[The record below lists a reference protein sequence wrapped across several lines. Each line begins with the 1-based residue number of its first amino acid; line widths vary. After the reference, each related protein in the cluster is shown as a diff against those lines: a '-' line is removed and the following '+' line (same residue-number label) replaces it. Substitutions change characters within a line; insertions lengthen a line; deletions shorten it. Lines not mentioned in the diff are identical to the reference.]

1 MRKFNPWG
9 LLVLAVGV
17 LLLLQAAGIE
27 TAGIWELFWKIVWP
41 VVVILCGLC
50 MCYSARRITLWG
62 FGLAVLGGWWLLARL
77 GVLPGLHWGFVLA
90 VAVILVG
97 LQMLFGRGREVH
109 VDVEVGGDRDGQEQ
123 NEARESA
130 GGADAKKGRSY
141 TFSEDGFVRSTA
153 ICWGDERAVGGDTF
167 RGGSLTAVMG
177 GIDLTLLGF
186 EQFAEDAVIN
196 VTCVM
201 GGIELIVPR
210 NVRVI
215 NNVTGIL
222 GGTEVKGVQSG
233 EPNGTLRITGTCIMG
248 GVDIKQ
254 V

>member
-17 LLLLQAAGIE
+17 LLLLQAVGIE
-27 TAGIWELFWKIVWP
+27 TAGIWDLFWKIVWP

-77 GVLPGLHWGFVLA
+77 NVLPGLHWGLVLA
-90 VAVILVG
+90 IAVILVG
-97 LQMLFGRGREVH
+97 LQMLFGRGHAVH
-109 VDVEVGGDRDGQEQ
+109 MDVEIGRDSKKQEKKETWQGDD
-123 NEARESA
+123 SA
-130 GGADAKKGRSY
+130 EKQANRSH

-153 ICWGDERAVGGDTF
+153 VFWGDERNVGGDTF

-186 EQFAEDAVIN
+186 EDFAEDAVIN
-196 VTCVM
+196 VTCIM

-210 NVRVI
+210 DVRIVSNVA
-215 NNVTGIL
+215 GIL
-222 GGTEVKGVQSG
+222 GGSEVKGVPAG
-233 EPNGTLRITGTCIMG
+233 EMRGTIRLTGTCVMG
-248 GVDIKQ
+248 GVEVKL